1 MTLAFDAPAF
11 KGGRHILRCGK
22 VAVGAIFPPPE
33 GAKDWQWRCWI
44 NDSGWVRSGLSQSE
58 AAARAALEGAFNDF
72 LKAAGL
78 EVAR

>member
-1 MTLAFDAPAF
+1 MPLAFDAPAY

-44 NDSGWVRSGLSQSE
+44 NEYGWVRSGQSKTE
-58 AAARAALEGAFNDF
+58 ATAKAALRAAFSEF
-72 LKAAGL
+72 LAAAGL
-78 EVAR
+78 QVAP